1 MTEQELRLMIRD
13 AIVRHRRSTP
23 VLSPPE
29 VSARLG
35 EHESTPA
42 VFFHQ
47 HTSHRMFAVP
57 SGADSDGPCLIE
69 PMVMCNH
76 CGYCKSYGH

>member
-1 MTEQELRLMIRD
+1 MTEQELRLVIRD
-13 AIVRHRRSTP
+13 AIVRHRRGMPGPPPEASAHLAEQRSTP
-23 VLSPPE
+23 TAFLQ
-29 VSARLG
+29 
-35 EHESTPA
+35 
-42 VFFHQ
+42 Q

-69 PMVMCNH
+69 PTVLCNH